1 MEILI
6 RLKGY
11 MRYIKAVGEGTDLEV
26 MLNFTTLHVMIVPKR
41 RSKQCFSSFG
51 ANLRSTLRAL
61 QLARTFCS
69 ILPHSK
75 VRAMLI
81 LTNETGRV
89 AFS

>member
-26 MLNFTTLHVMIVPKR
+26 MLNFTTLHVIIVPKR
-41 RSKQCFSSFG
+41 RREQCLSSFG
-51 ANLRSTLRAL
+51 ANLRSTLRPL

-69 ILPHSK
+69 ILPDPK
-75 VRAMLI
+75 VRAMLV
-81 LTNETGRV
+81 LTNETRAGC
-89 AFS
+89 F